1 MSSTGTH
8 RRALRWGGLT
18 EAHAALRRLR
28 HVPPSPGGASRQLAP
43 RCGSPA
49 DPPAA
54 LYLAQDVKSVAWHPH
69 GEVLVSA
76 SYDDSI
82 KLWVLCDDDWIC
94 AQTLSSEWRRGPCG
108 LGAGRVPGTSRGPV
122 GCQLSALVEPIG
134 LLGLIPTRRP
144 RRRQRRPL
152 VDGVGGGV

>member
-76 SYDDSI
+76 GSGPQLVVCDLDIGSLEAVR
-82 KLWVLCDDDWIC
+82 KTLPVLGNRVVI
-94 AQTLSSEWRRGPCG
+94 AQT
-108 LGAGRVPGTSRGPV
+108 GRIVPR
-122 GCQLSALVEPIG
+122 
-134 LLGLIPTRRP
+134 
-144 RRRQRRPL
+144 
-152 VDGVGGGV
+152 